1 MNLRFIDD
9 YINDKLIKDEN
20 YVRITYYDLRVKH
33 NLTENETQQ
42 FLELVK
48 NKLNNMG
55 YLVYFTD
62 EKYRYKNANMT
73 VQANELLI
81 AIKEEKE
88 VIKNE
93 RKTK

>member
-1 MNLRFIDD
+1 MNLKFIDN

-33 NLTENETQQ
+33 NLTESETQQ
-42 FLELVK
+42 FLELAK

-62 EKYRYKNANMT
+62 EKYRYKNANMV
-73 VQANELLI
+73 VQLNELLI
-81 AIKEEKE
+81 AVKNKEIAIKEKL
-88 VIKNE
+88 K
-93 RKTK
+93 